1 MDLTLDELDAAIQLA
16 GEAGDDEAVLELNS
30 QVERIM
36 NQPKSAQDVAGE
48 YQSWWDKVTEPN
60 RPEFDVA
67 ESAKR
72 FGISTAVGA
81 GIGALSP
88 DPLTTVAGGLAGAS
102 GAVAEELGRAMGVS
116 DFTRTAMGVVGSLGI
131 EAIPVVYKYLGT
143 RLTAKAPG
151 VPARVGVGGGE
162 GSILSNRVESSAL
175 DSIRQKLFGKAS
187 FELGVTPKNMVDTQA
202 KLSQQFFG
210 MPNVSEESVSTLLR
224 KKFYDTL
231 KDAKESTVKK
241 TIEVA
246 PAKFDAFG
254 RQIAPS
260 QTKQVIESNAFI
272 NSPEFKSL
280 LKDLQIQAKTPKRA
294 PKGARKDLIKIL
306 QNELDPKV
314 TDSSKSVLNL
324 IQNGGEYIG
333 STGETQKLITE
344 SMQNALKKRFD
355 EYLER
360 TVGAKQYEQLKY
372 AERQEFIAQAKD
384 YIPRLLEG
392 GWRSGNEKYKMVMD
406 TVKNS
411 PETKAE
417 YIKALYQHIGS
428 LKTPEAAL
436 GEFRRLANGLVDG
449 KIITEA
455 EKNALYKKVT
465 SFEKDLPRAKIL
477 EQVKS
482 SIGLSLTE
490 LLSTQSANFLV
501 PDLPKEDYL
510 NPNNNEMVF
519 AL

>member
-1 MDLTLDELDAAIQLA
+1 
-16 GEAGDDEAVLELNS
+16 
-30 QVERIM
+30 
-36 NQPKSAQDVAGE
+36 
-48 YQSWWDKVTEPN
+48 
-60 RPEFDVA
+60 
-67 ESAKR
+67 
-72 FGISTAVGA
+72 
-81 GIGALSP
+81 
-88 DPLTTVAGGLAGAS
+88 
-102 GAVAEELGRAMGVS
+102 
-116 DFTRTAMGVVGSLGI
+116 
-131 EAIPVVYKYLGT
+131 
-143 RLTAKAPG
+143 
-151 VPARVGVGGGE
+151 
-162 GSILSNRVESSAL
+162 
-175 DSIRQKLFGKAS
+175 
-187 FELGVTPKNMVDTQA
+187 
-202 KLSQQFFG
+202 
-210 MPNVSEESVSTLLR
+210 
-224 KKFYDTL
+224 
-231 KDAKESTVKK
+231 
-241 TIEVA
+241 
-246 PAKFDAFG
+246 
-254 RQIAPS
+254 
-260 QTKQVIESNAFI
+260 
-272 NSPEFKSL
+272 
-280 LKDLQIQAKTPKRA
+280 
-294 PKGARKDLIKIL
+294 
-306 QNELDPKV
+306 
-314 TDSSKSVLNL
+314 
-324 IQNGGEYIG
+324 
-333 STGETQKLITE
+333 
-344 SMQNALKKRFD
+344 MQNALKKRFD